1 MSTMVSR
8 LALRGLVLG
17 VALGAVPAF
26 AADAKQIADAIVA
39 VVGAGGEST
48 ATYDSATASGDDVT
62 ITNLKIVGDGDT
74 ATFPT
79 AVIVGAVPRD
89 KGGFTA
95 TSMSFDNASF
105 TGKDAT
111 TAKWQTASVQN
122 AIVPSPDEI
131 KAKAKIT
138 PFTDLTVAGIN
149 ISGGDLPTP
158 LDIGTIAMKLGGATD
173 SGAPSEFT
181 MTIGEFKLPAEL
193 FAADAQSKQVL
204 DALGYTSG
212 FTLNIDVDGGYD
224 SAGDALT
231 LRTIGVDAVDVG
243 KLTIGGKFS
252 GIPLS
257 QMTDDADFKD
267 GKLDSFS
274 LRFDNAGIV
283 ERALDMQAKMMGG
296 TREEVVTQLSQAM
309 PFMLNAIGNEP
320 FQNKLAAAGAAFLKD
335 PKSITIVAAPSA
347 PVPFAQIGSTV
358 ETAPQTIPDLLA
370 VDVQANN

>member
-17 VALGAVPAF
+17 VALGAAPAF
-26 AADAKQIADAIVA
+26 AADAKQIADAVVA
-39 VVGAGGEST
+39 AVGAGGEST
-48 ATYDSATASGDDVT
+48 ATYDSATANGDDVT
-62 ITNLKIVGDGDT
+62 ITNLKVVGDGDT
-74 ATFPT
+74 VTIPT
-79 AVIVGAVPRD
+79 SVIVGAVPRD

-95 TSMSFDNASF
+95 TSMSFDNATF
-105 TGKDAT
+105 VGKDGTAT
-111 TAKWQTASVQN
+111 WQTASVQN

-149 ISGGDLPTP
+149 ISGGDLPAP
-158 LDIGTIAMKLGGATD
+158 LDIGTIAMKLGGTTD

-181 MTIGEFKLPAEL
+181 MTIGTLKLPPEL
-193 FAADAQSKQVL
+193 FAGDAQSKQVL

-212 FTLNIDVDGGYD
+212 FTINIDVDGGYD

-252 GIPLS
+252 GMPLS
-257 QMTDDADFKD
+257 QMTDNVDFKD

-347 PVPFAQIGSTV
+347 PVPFDQIGSTV
-358 ETAPQTIPDLLA
+358 ETAPQTLPDLLA